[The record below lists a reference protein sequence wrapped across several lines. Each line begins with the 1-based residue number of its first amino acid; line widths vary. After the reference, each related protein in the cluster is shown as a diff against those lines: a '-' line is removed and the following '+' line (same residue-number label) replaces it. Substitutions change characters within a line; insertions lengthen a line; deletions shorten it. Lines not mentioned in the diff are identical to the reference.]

1 MRFGTNHLDG
11 QGNQFSFPDF
21 FEDQMGGRLNDAQRA
36 VFNRV
41 RNDGETPFVKAGELA
56 QNFPRHHQAMMEHLD
71 ANKNEIFDRMVRRNG
86 NSAFGEAYDSYD
98 PSNISRMLHRNVG
111 EDFDEMSIRDVSDEK
126 VKAMIDKMK
135 WHGKGTHTYLAPE
148 KTDDWNQRML
158 DITPWDYEASKWAN
172 NPSSTE
178 FDEPERN
185 WGARPGFMK
194 ATMGMDDKSMD
205 QHFPK
210 IWSGERRKGSS
221 DNYIGDFNL
230 NNTNEESE
238 LMDFSKLHLSEG
250 DPLGAEQRAA
260 ENAAMSG
267 EKQKLPVRVSKQKAG
282 MASKTGQTTK
292 SDVVY
297 ANEQHFKALRDKVQ
311 LFKAHESAKYDWRE
325 TLNEGKP
332 SKENPEDEGMHPYV
346 SIMPHKDSKE
356 KEVKKKYDDQK
367 KVQDALAKAAGMVG
381 EGETSPSATRNH
393 TNLNEDP
400 MDFESALDKLISED
414 WKSDLKASNE
424 YFKKRKERSPEEV
437 AAEKKKEDAQK
448 AKNFAANRNNNV
460 GQMDHS
466 KRND

>member
-1 MRFGTNHLDG
+1 MASCVNFLR
-11 QGNQFSFPDF
+11 
-21 FEDQMGGRLNDAQRA
+21 GRRGLSNIPRVQVEGMVVSLAAVVQRA
-36 VFNRV
+36 RV
-41 RNDGETPFVKAGELA
+41 VVAPSCMLSHIADKLWEDEKTARCFFRDGLLFYLTANVLRLSYYPSPFVILYV
-56 QNFPRHHQAMMEHLD
+56 L
-71 ANKNEIFDRMVRRNG
+71 
-86 NSAFGEAYDSYD
+86 
-98 PSNISRMLHRNVG
+98 
-111 EDFDEMSIRDVSDEK
+111 
-126 VKAMIDKMK
+126 
-135 WHGKGTHTYLAPE
+135 
-148 KTDDWNQRML
+148 
-158 DITPWDYEASKWAN
+158 
-172 NPSSTE
+172 SSTVMTSPSRFTQSRRVPASTLTTRPFSE
-178 FDEPERN
+178 FDESERN

-194 ATMGMDDKSMD
+194 ATMGMDDKNMD
-205 QHFPK
+205 QYFPK
-210 IWSGERRKGSS
+210 IWSGKRRKGSS

-238 LMDFSKLHLSEG
+238 LMDFNKLHLAEG

-297 ANEQHFKALRDKVQ
+297 ANEQHFKDLRDKVQ

-393 TNLNEDP
+393 TNLNENP

-437 AAEKKKEDAQK
+437 AAQKKKDDDQK
-448 AKNFAANRNNNV
+448 AKNFAGNRNNNV

-466 KRND
+466 KKND